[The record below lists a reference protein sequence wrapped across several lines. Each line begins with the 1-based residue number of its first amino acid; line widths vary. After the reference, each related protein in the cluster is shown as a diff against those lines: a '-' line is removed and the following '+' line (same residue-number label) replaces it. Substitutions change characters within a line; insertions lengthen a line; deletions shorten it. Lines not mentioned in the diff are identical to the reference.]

1 LINYQHYPTPNSQL
15 QKPIILD
22 RSSKICCSLD
32 RKAYLSHPVVSSL
45 MINPPIHR
53 SQLANGIV
61 VLTIENP
68 AADIVAG
75 RLFIPAGSRWEPPLQ
90 SGLAHLLTAVLPKGT
105 QTLSALQIADK
116 VESAGAGLGVDVTT
130 DYLQMSI
137 KTVKSD
143 LPEIF
148 KLAAEI
154 LRTPSFAAEQIEL
167 ERKLTLQAIR
177 SQTEQPFN
185 NAYRQLRESL
195 YAEHP
200 YSRSSLGTATTV
212 GQITRQDLVNYHQ
225 THIRPDRLI
234 ICLAGRITPTEAI
247 ELVTQVF
254 GDWEIPTSE
263 LPTLSTQRVTT
274 KPQQQVEH
282 QATQQAIVM
291 LGYLAPAMHD
301 PDCIPLKL
309 INSYLG
315 NGMSSRLFVELREK
329 RGLAY
334 DVSAFYPTKLDTS
347 HFAVYMGTAA
357 SSTRVAVSGL
367 RAEVDRLCIAKLAAT
382 ELQSAKDRLLG
393 QYALGKQT
401 NGQLA
406 QTYGWYELMGLDVD
420 FDRQFSEAIQQL
432 TADQLQTVADKYLT
446 EPYISIVSPKAG

>member
-1 LINYQHYPTPNSQL
+1 
-15 QKPIILD
+15 
-22 RSSKICCSLD
+22 
-32 RKAYLSHPVVSSL
+32 
-45 MINPPIHR
+45 MINHPIHR

-61 VLTIENP
+61 LLTIANP
-68 AADIVAG
+68 AADIVSG
-75 RLFIPAGSRWEPPLQ
+75 RIFIPAGSRWESESQ
-90 SGLAHLLTAVLPKGT
+90 AGLAHLLTAVLTKGT
-105 QTLSALQIADK
+105 EQLSALEIADR
-116 VESAGAGLGVDVTT
+116 VESAGAGLGADVTT
-130 DYLQMSI
+130 DYLQMSV

-143 LPEIF
+143 LVEIF
-148 KLAAEI
+148 KLAGQI
-154 LRTPSFAAEQIEL
+154 LRTPSFLDEQIEL
-167 ERKLTLQAIR
+167 ERKLTLQSIR

-195 YAEHP
+195 YGEHP
-200 YSRSSLGTATTV
+200 YARSPLGTAATV
-212 GQITRQDLVNYHQ
+212 AQITRQDLVDYHQ

-234 ICLAGRITPTEAI
+234 VCLAGRITPAEAI

-254 GDWEIPTSE
+254 GDWEIPTSAP
-263 LPTLSTQRVTT
+263 PTLTTPMVQTQ
-274 KPQQQVEH
+274 PQVRSQH

-291 LGYLAPAMHD
+291 LGYLAPAMHE

-357 SSTRVAVSGL
+357 SNTRMAVSGL
-367 RAEVDRLCIAKLAAT
+367 RSEVERLCIQPLSAI

-406 QTYGWYELMGLDVD
+406 QTYGWYELMGLELD
-420 FDRQFSEAIQQL
+420 FDRQFSAAIQQL
-432 TADQLQTVADKYLT
+432 NPARLQEVAEKYLS
-446 EPYISIVSPKAG
+446 EPYISIVSPEG

>member
-1 LINYQHYPTPNSQL
+1 
-15 QKPIILD
+15 
-22 RSSKICCSLD
+22 
-32 RKAYLSHPVVSSL
+32 
-45 MINPPIHR
+45 MINQPIHR

-61 VLTIENP
+61 VLTIANP
-68 AADIVAG
+68 AADIVSG
-75 RLFIPAGSRWEPPLQ
+75 RLFIPAGSRWESAAQ
-90 SGLAHLLTAVLPKGT
+90 SGLAHLLTAVLTKGT
-105 QTLSALQIADK
+105 ERLSAAEIADR
-116 VESAGAGLGVDVTT
+116 VESAGAGLGADATT
-130 DYLQMSI
+130 DYLQLSV

-143 LPEIF
+143 LAEIF
-148 KLAAEI
+148 KLAGQI
-154 LRTPSFAAEQIEL
+154 LRTPSFLDEQIEL
-167 ERKLTLQAIR
+167 ERKLTLQSIR

-200 YSRSSLGTATTV
+200 YARSPLGTADTV
-212 GQITRQDLVNYHQ
+212 GRITRQDLVNYHQ

-234 ICLAGRITPTEAI
+234 VCLAGRITPDEAI

-254 GDWEIPTSE
+254 GDWEIPTTAM
-263 LPTLSTQRVTT
+263 PTLTTSMVTT
-274 KPQQQVEH
+274 QPQAQFEH

-334 DVSAFYPTKLDTS
+334 EVSAFYPTKLDTS
-347 HFAVYMGTAA
+347 HFAVYMGTAV
-357 SSTRVAVSGL
+357 SNTRVAVSGL
-367 RAEVDRLCIAKLAAT
+367 RAEVERLCMKPLSAI

-406 QTYGWYELMGLDVD
+406 QTYGWYELMGLELD
-420 FDRQFSEAIQQL
+420 FDRQFSEAIQKL
-432 TADQLQTVADKYLT
+432 SPEQLQIVAEKYLS
-446 EPYISIVSPKAG
+446 EPYISIVSPEG

>member
-1 LINYQHYPTPNSQL
+1 MT
-15 QKPIILD
+15 
-22 RSSKICCSLD
+22 
-32 RKAYLSHPVVSSL
+32 
-45 MINPPIHR
+45 NPPIHR

-61 VLTIENP
+61 VLTIANP
-68 AADIVAG
+68 AADIVSC
-75 RLFIPAGSRWEPPLQ
+75 RCFIPAGSRWEPAAK
-90 SGLAHLLTAVLPKGT
+90 SGLAHLLTSVLTKGT
-105 QTLSALQIADK
+105 DRLSALEIADR
-116 VESAGAGLGVDVTT
+116 VESAGAGLGADVTT
-130 DYLQMSI
+130 DYLQMSV

-148 KLAAEI
+148 KLAGEI
-154 LRTPSFAAEQIEL
+154 LRTPSFPDEQIEL

-185 NAYRQLRESL
+185 NAYRQLRQSL

-200 YSRSSLGTATTV
+200 YARSPLGTADTV

-234 ICLAGRITPTEAI
+234 ICLAGRITPNEAI

-254 GDWEIPTSE
+254 GDWEIPSSE
-263 LPTLSTQRVTT
+263 PPTVDRLKVTT
-274 KPQQQVEH
+274 QPQYQLEH

-357 SSTRVAVSGL
+357 TNTRVAVSGL
-367 RAEVDRLCIAKLAAT
+367 RAEVDRLCIAPLSDA

-406 QTYGWYELMGLDVD
+406 QTYGWYELMGLELD
-420 FDRQFSEAIQQL
+420 FDRQFSAAIQQL
-432 TADQLQTVADKYLT
+432 SAKRLQDVAEKYLS
-446 EPYISIVSPKAG
+446 EPYISIVSPEG

>member
-1 LINYQHYPTPNSQL
+1 
-15 QKPIILD
+15 
-22 RSSKICCSLD
+22 
-32 RKAYLSHPVVSSL
+32 
-45 MINPPIHR
+45 MINPEVHR

-61 VLTIENP
+61 ILTIENP
-68 AADIVAG
+68 AADIVSG
-75 RLFIPAGSRWEPPLQ
+75 KLFIPAGSRWESAAQ
-90 SGLAHLLTAVLPKGT
+90 SGLAHLMTAVLTKGT
-105 QTLSALQIADK
+105 EKLSAAEIADR
-116 VESAGAGLGVDVTT
+116 VESAGAGLGADVTT

-143 LPEIF
+143 LVEIF
-148 KLAAEI
+148 KLAGEI
-154 LRTPSFAAEQIEL
+154 LRTPSFPTEQLEL
-167 ERKLTLQAIR
+167 ERKLTLQGIR

-185 NAYRQLRESL
+185 NAYRHLRESL
-195 YAEHP
+195 YGEHP
-200 YSRSSLGTATTV
+200 YARSPLGTADTV
-212 GQITRQDLVNYHQ
+212 AQISREDLVKYHQ

-234 ICLAGRITPTEAI
+234 ISLAGRITPAEAI
-247 ELVTQVF
+247 ELVTQIF
-254 GDWEIPTSE
+254 GDWEIPTEE
-263 LPTLSTQRVTT
+263 LPTITIPTVSTH
-274 KPQQQVEH
+274 PQDRVEH
-282 QATQQAIVM
+282 QDTKQAIVM

-357 SSTRVAVSGL
+357 SNTRVAVSGL
-367 RAEVDRLCIAKLAAT
+367 RAEVERLCLAALSEG
-382 ELQSAKDRLLG
+382 ELQAAKDRLLG

-406 QTYGWYELMGLDVD
+406 QTYGWYELMGLELD
-420 FDRQFSEAIQQL
+420 FDRQFSQEIQAL
-432 TADQLQTVADKYLT
+432 NAERLQTVAEQYLS
-446 EPYISIVSPKAG
+446 EPYLSIVCPKS

>member
-1 LINYQHYPTPNSQL
+1 
-15 QKPIILD
+15 
-22 RSSKICCSLD
+22 
-32 RKAYLSHPVVSSL
+32 
-45 MINPPIHR
+45 MINHPIHR

-61 VLTIENP
+61 VLTIANP
-68 AADIVAG
+68 AADIVSG
-75 RLFIPAGSRWEPPLQ
+75 RLFIPAGSRWESAEQ
-90 SGLAHLLTAVLPKGT
+90 AGLAHLLTSVLTKGT
-105 QTLSALQIADK
+105 EQLSALEIADR
-116 VESAGAGLGVDVTT
+116 VESAGAGLGADVTT
-130 DYLQMSI
+130 DYLQMSV

-143 LPEIF
+143 LVEIF
-148 KLAAEI
+148 KLAGQI
-154 LRTPSFAAEQIEL
+154 LRTPSFPDEQIEL
-167 ERKLTLQAIR
+167 ERKLTLQSIR

-200 YSRSSLGTATTV
+200 YARSPLGTADTV
-212 GQITRQDLVNYHQ
+212 SKITRQDLVNYHQ
-225 THIRPDRLI
+225 QHIRPDRLI
-234 ICLAGRITPTEAI
+234 ICLAGRITPDEAI

-254 GDWEIPTSE
+254 GDWDIPASTP
-263 LPTLSTQRVTT
+263 PTLTTPIVNTQ
-274 KPQQQVEH
+274 PQSQFEH

-347 HFAVYMGTAA
+347 HFAVYMGTAV
-357 SSTRVAVSGL
+357 SNTRVAVSGL
-367 RAEVDRLCIAKLAAT
+367 RAEVERLCMKPLSAI

-406 QTYGWYELMGLDVD
+406 QTYGWYELMGLELD
-420 FDRQFSEAIQQL
+420 FDRQFSEAIQKL
-432 TADQLQTVADKYLT
+432 SSERLQDVAEKYLS
-446 EPYISIVSPKAG
+446 EPYISIVSPAG